1 MNMRLMSIA
10 SGSDG
15 NCTYIGSDN
24 THILIDA
31 GISRKRICEGL
42 KQLDLSI
49 KDIDAIFFTHEH
61 SDHIAAAGVLARND
75 AIAYYT
81 TEKTIEEILKKKSLG
96 SIDREL
102 FNTINKNSDILIGDL
117 IVSPFG
123 ISHDAADP
131 VAYTVKHAEDLS
143 KKIGVVTDLGEYNES
158 QIEILQNCGILLAES
173 NHDRKML
180 EVGPYPYETKRR
192 IMSKYGHLSNDDCSD
207 FVNHLLHDNMKTLLL
222 GHLSKNNNYELLAY
236 ETVRHGIDSGDH
248 EYRANDFDICVA
260 NSDKPSDIIVI

>member
-1 MNMRLMSIA
+1 MKLSSI
-10 SGSDG
+10 SSSSKG
-15 NCTYIGSDN
+15 NC
-24 THILIDA
+24 ILVENNNSSILVDV
-31 GISRKRICEGL
+31 GISRKKAEEGL
-42 KQLDLSI
+42 EFFGK
-49 KDIDAIFFTHEH
+49 KPENIDGIVITHEH
-61 SDHIAAAGVLARND
+61 SDHIKGLGVFLRKYQVPVYA
-75 AIAYYT
+75 
-81 TEKTIEEILKKKSLG
+81 TEGTINCILNNKTVGKVDS
-96 SIDREL
+96 DL
-102 FNTINKNSDILIGDL
+102 FNVIKPDRDFSIKDIELL
-117 IVSPFG
+117 PLH

-236 ETVRHGIDSGDH
+236 ETVRHGIDSGEH
-248 EYRANDFDICVA
+248 EYRANDFDIRVT

>member
-1 MNMRLMSIA
+1 MINKVCEMNMRLMSIA

-75 AIAYYT
+75 VIAYYT

-102 FNTINKNSDILIGDL
+102 FNTIKNS
-117 IVSPFG
+117 
-123 ISHDAADP
+123 
-131 VAYTVKHAEDLS
+131 
-143 KKIGVVTDLGEYNES
+143 
-158 QIEILQNCGILLAES
+158 
-173 NHDRKML
+173 
-180 EVGPYPYETKRR
+180 
-192 IMSKYGHLSNDDCSD
+192 
-207 FVNHLLHDNMKTLLL
+207 
-222 GHLSKNNNYELLAY
+222 
-236 ETVRHGIDSGDH
+236 H
-248 EYRANDFDICVA
+248 E
-260 NSDKPSDIIVI
+260 